1 MEAAR
6 HPLQFIKMKVDQP
19 VAYFDMMRK
28 KK

>member
-1 MEAAR
+1 M
-6 HPLQFIKMKVDQP
+6 QFIKMKVDQP